1 MTSRPFSSMITV
13 FYLYLIILLITLVD
27 HLPFYTQG
35 KVVNITLTLS
45 QNDVSPDGV
54 VRLAKV
60 TLSTAMR

>member
-1 MTSRPFSSMITV
+1 MITV

-27 HLPFYTQG
+27 YLPFYTQG